1 MGAARAPVCTVPHSM
16 HRSWAPPVLALCTA
30 LLSGA
35 GLSSSVTQ
43 LTFYSN
49 GNGELADPKDAALL
63 ASLNATMLT
72 TANLSMLEAAWTE
85 HRLGGML
92 TVDSA
97 FKFYLNPATG
107 QREGGL
113 RPGWHG
119 ALEATLDAAT
129 PLIAAGA
136 IRALFLGDEVCCV
149 QGVPGQNVS
158 SVAAAARSKLGSIKA
173 GAGVLIYLNEC
184 SRALHKG
191 ERGYLGDTLPPHI
204 DAISLD
210 GYCPSA
216 PNGCSSAAQEATLMR
231 NIYTH
236 QLFPKLL
243 PHQRV
248 FVVPGFFGNGSQPL
262 APQDTELVAKWE
274 GYLRWFAEEPRIIG
288 VNPWSLL
295 H

>member
-107 QREGGL
+107 QREGGGSA
-113 RPGWHG
+113 R
-119 ALEATLDAAT
+119 
-129 PLIAAGA
+129 AGA
-136 IRALFLGDEVCCV
+136 ALSRPLWT
-149 QGVPGQNVS
+149 PPRRS
-158 SVAAAARSKLGSIKA
+158 SPRGRSGRS
-173 GAGVLIYLNEC
+173 
-184 SRALHKG
+184 
-191 ERGYLGDTLPPHI
+191 
-204 DAISLD
+204 
-210 GYCPSA
+210 
-216 PNGCSSAAQEATLMR
+216 SSAMR
-231 NIYTH
+231 CAAC
-236 QLFPKLL
+236 
-243 PHQRV
+243 RECR
-248 FVVPGFFGNGSQPL
+248 G
-262 APQDTELVAKWE
+262 
-274 GYLRWFAEEPRIIG
+274 RM
-288 VNPWSLL
+288 
-295 H
+295 